1 MRQTERAPGEA
12 GFTLLELMVA
22 LAVFAVA
29 ALTLLRMEGA
39 SISRT
44 ADLDQRLLREIVA
57 QNVAAETLSDPAP
70 PALGSS
76 SGQATNMGRQFAWE
90 RTVSAR
96 SDIGVLGIIVTVRET
111 TPGRESQAFSLEFT
125 RLAAQ

>member
-1 MRQTERAPGEA
+1 MRRTERAPDEA

-57 QNVAAETLSDPAP
+57 QNVAAESLSDPAP
-70 PALGSS
+70 PALGST
-76 SGQATNMGRQFAWE
+76 SGQASNMGRQFTWQ

-96 SDIGVLGIIVTVRET
+96 SDIGVLGIIVTVREI

>member
-1 MRQTERAPGEA
+1 MRRTDLSRGEA

-57 QNVAAETLSDPAP
+57 QNVAAETLSDPVP
-70 PALGSS
+70 PALGAT
-76 SGQATNMGRQFAWE
+76 SGQASNMGRQFKWE

-96 SDIGVLGIIVTVRET
+96 SDIGVLGIVVTVRET